1 MTDTPSARR
10 AEAQDALPDLD
21 LIRDLTIGTRAMHL
35 EAGRYIR
42 KWSAEDPNVWA
53 VRATCEQL
61 YEGFS
66 RVVSASV
73 GMVFSKPPR
82 WSYSDNAATETAFA
96 PLMQSIDGAGTHANV
111 AAKQIADL
119 AMRDGYCVILVDHPP
134 TPAGAT
140 LADELALAL
149 RPKWSVYERRAV
161 LSWRVDTIANREA
174 ITQLVLHEPT
184 TRPAGTFGV
193 EVVDRY
199 RVLQLV
205 DGVAMYALLTE
216 DGKVEASGVF
226 TQRDGTPFSVLPVAV
241 PYAGRKDAPFV
252 CRPPLMGVA
261 YANLGHYQLSTAL
274 RFYRELCA
282 YPQPVVTGSLTPMQV
297 GTGMEGGT
305 LALGP
310 LVAVHLQAGA
320 TFQWSELQGTALEQL
335 SKGVTEK
342 LEAMAAQGLSF
353 LARAKRTTETAEARR
368 LDATAE
374 NSTLA
379 TAAQGIEDALNVA
392 LSLTARYLGIA
403 DTDAP
408 TVALN
413 RDYDATTLGAPE
425 LQAIAALA
433 AQGFPKATLLRVLQ
447 SGGIVDADADLLEL
461 AMDWDAGAGAAAGAS
476 GPMDDSPSL

>member
-1 MTDTPSARR
+1 MSDTPSARR
-10 AEAQDALPDLD
+10 PEAQDALPDLD
-21 LIRDLTIGTRAMHL
+21 LIRDLTLGTRQMHL
-35 EAGRYIR
+35 EAGRYVR

-66 RVVSASV
+66 RIVSASV
-73 GMVFSKPPR
+73 GMVFAKPPR
-82 WSYSDNAATETAFA
+82 WELGDAPGVADAFQ
-96 PLMQSIDGAGTHANV
+96 PLLYAIDGAGTHASV
-111 AAKQIADL
+111 FAKQVADL
-119 AMRDGYCVILVDHPP
+119 AIRDGYAVIVVDHPP
-134 TPAGAT
+134 TPPNAT
-140 LADELALAL
+140 LADEMALAL
-149 RPKWSVYERRAV
+149 RPKWSLYERRAV
-161 LSWRVDTIANREA
+161 LSWRVDTLANRET
-174 ITQLVLHEPT
+174 ITQVVLHEPT
-184 TRPAGTFGV
+184 TRPTGLFGV
-193 EVVDRY
+193 ETVDRY
-199 RVLQLV
+199 RVLSLQN
-205 DGVAMYALLTE
+205 GVATYAVLTE
-216 DGKVEASGVF
+216 DGKVEDAGVF
-226 TQRDGTPFSVLPVAV
+226 TGRDGTPFTVLPVAV
-241 PYAGRKDAPFV
+241 AYAGRKDAPFV

-261 YANLGHYQLSTAL
+261 WANLGHYQLSTAL

-282 YPQPVVTGSLTPMQV
+282 YPQPVVTGQLSPMP
-297 GTGMEGGT
+297 GSTGLEGGA

-320 TFQWSELQGTALEQL
+320 TFDWKELAGTSLAQL
-335 SKGVTEK
+335 SAGVTEK

-392 LSLTARYLGIA
+392 LGFTARYLGIDEA
-403 DTDAP
+403 VAP

-433 AQGFPKATLLRVLQ
+433 TAGFPKATLLKVLQ

-461 AMDWDAGAGAAAGAS
+461 AMDWEAGAGAARPDGDTFTIE
-476 GPMDDSPSL
+476 GGQ